1 MWTRQGLRKP
11 SLELKARFLRQLALQ
26 QSLVW
31 HQTRHS
37 HRSKRTAPVFSQRK
51 PKDPSSYD
59 NIEDIRRE
67 LEEAKGSVPF
77 SLTRTIQWLGEA
89 ANNGGGSLAFRAYS
103 WVLGLDQPAGWR
115 GPQESA
121 EEEQEKL
128 KEIEDRI
135 EATSSAS
142 KSKINLQQLQTILIL
157 SRQSVLKLIRRCP
170 ELEQMSS
177 ADLISRMMD
186 LKQLFPNNDIARMV
200 ELVPKGFLVSPWDS
214 TYAQLEESSS
224 ILREGLQGADVDAI
238 FEEDPTI
245 LFEEPESL
253 RAGLERMKDL
263 WDIDEETL
271 ENSFP
276 DELALAVRAL
286 GLKGA
291 PNNINEIG
299 AEDPHK

>member
-1 MWTRQGLRKP
+1 MWAQQGLRDP
-11 SLELKARFLRQLALQ
+11 PLEFQARLVRQ
-26 QSLVW
+26 QSWV
-31 HQTRHS
+31 RHPTGHL
-37 HRSKRTAPVFSQRK
+37 HRFKRMLPVLSQRK
-51 PKDPSSYD
+51 PKDPSMYD

-67 LEEAKGSVPF
+67 LEQAKGSVPF

-115 GPQESA
+115 RPQESA
-121 EEEQEKL
+121 EEERERL

-135 EATSSAS
+135 ETSSAAEG
-142 KSKINLQQLQTILIL
+142 KINLQQLQTILIL

-170 ELEQMSS
+170 ELEHVSS
-177 ADLISRMMD
+177 ADLITRMMD

-224 ILREGLQGADVDAI
+224 ILREGLKGADVDAI

-253 RAGLERMKDL
+253 RVGLERMNDL
-263 WDIDEETL
+263 WNIDEEML

-291 PNNINEIG
+291 PKQINRFFS
-299 AEDPHK
+299 